1 MISSLTAQSIKH
13 VLKSKMPN
21 VLARIGFLK
30 KKLNVTKKSLDVV
43 KFTSKKHDFF
53 LSQSM

>member
-43 KFTSKKHDFF
+43 KFTSK
-53 LSQSM
+53 SMISS